1 MKRTYILILL
11 LAGCRGGF
19 IGLPETRILN
29 GPPDGT
35 VVYNNTIKFVWEG
48 NEYTTEFRYC
58 IDTILSEWTDAESIT
73 LILDE
78 GWHTFSVYGRNLIGE
93 IEKTYPRTAFLVD
106 GIRNG
111 FSLAPLLDTVSI
123 TRHFTIFLRAET
135 PCLHRYEHFVIK
147 WDKSKVEFSG
157 ILYDSSSYSPNALP
171 VIITRSYEDSAEIF
185 LSMLG
190 GDFPEQDRV
199 ICSIEFVPIN
209 SGECDFILDGE
220 IFDSTGTT
228 IPLDTLQGGR
238 IVIL

>member
-147 WDKSKVEFSG
+147 WDRSKVEFSG

>member
-11 LAGCRGGF
+11 LTGCTGSY
-19 IGLPETRILN
+19 IVLPETRIVN
-29 GPPDGT
+29 GPPNGA

-48 NEYTTEFRYC
+48 NDYATEFRYC

-93 IEKTYPRTAFLVD
+93 IENTFPRTTFLVD
-106 GIRNG
+106 GVRNG

-123 TRHFTIFLRAET
+123 TRHFTMMLRAEA
-135 PCLHRYEHFVIK
+135 PSLHRYEHFVIK
-147 WDKSKVEFSG
+147 WDRSKVEFSD
-157 ILYDSSSYSPNALP
+157 ILYDSSSYSPNAFP
-171 VIITRSYEDSAEIF
+171 VIITRSYEDSVEIF

-199 ICSIEFVPIN
+199 ICTIEFTPLN
-209 SGECDFILDGE
+209 PGECDFILYGE
-220 IFDSTGTT
+220 IFDSTG
-228 IPLDTLQGGR
+228 IAVPMDTLQGGT
-238 IVIL
+238 IVIH